1 MELHVISAPNQT
13 INDLKK
19 QWTRLYPWVE
29 TFHLRYKEKTKE
41 EVWQMARLLLQETPV
56 PAKSLVINGYAD
68 LAETL
73 GAGGLHLPE
82 KTPVSREIM
91 ERLKGKMRVGRSVHS
106 VESALKAEREG
117 MDYILVGHIFPSAS
131 KPGLSPLGTAR
142 LQEFVQACS
151 IPVIAIGGIG
161 PQNIDQIKPTGSGG
175 VAVISSVTNHPYP
188 EQVAKVMKRRWNL
201 AT

>member
-1 MELHVISAPNQT
+1 MELHVISAPYQT

-29 TFHLRYKEKTKE
+29 TFHLRYKEKTTE
-41 EVWQMARLLLQETPV
+41 EVWQMARLLLKETPI

-68 LAETL
+68 FAETL
-73 GAGGLHLPE
+73 GVGGLHLPE

-91 ERLKGKMRVGRSVHS
+91 VRLKGKMRVGRSVHS

-117 MDYILVGHIFPSAS
+117 MDYVLVGHIFPSAS

-161 PQNIDQIKPTGSGG
+161 PQNIDQIKPTGCQG

-188 EQVAKVMKRRWNL
+188 EQVAKEMKRRWNF